1 MASEEDLKAL
11 KASRGYTK
19 TGIKRLQNFL
29 SNENEVAIT
38 PVFNL
43 LARKAKLEATFLEYE
58 RYNKQ
63 IFCLDPSD
71 QENVEEIENRYFHL
85 ITLINEEVKKR
96 ESKSDSVP
104 SQSTTR
110 TNLPTINISTF
121 TGKYADY
128 VNFINLFKSLIHSDR
143 SLDKIQK
150 LHYLRSFV
158 KDEPYELIKNL
169 PLECDSYDEALR
181 LLEDRYFNKFRII
194 TEHVNELLDLGAMA
208 KSTSC
213 SIREFVSKVKQSLS
227 SLKNLGVSIEGWDP
241 ILVCLLTRKL
251 DAYTRRTYQLE
262 RDHRKE
268 PGIVEL
274 MEFLESRALALENS
288 QPQPFKESKP
298 SWKAAMHLATSKSET
313 SCLYCKLKDHKIFMC
328 QRFKLLPVMDR
339 ISFVKE
345 NNLCKVC
352 LNSHK
357 NKCKYFFKC
366 GDCKQRHNTLLHTN
380 SQTEKGGPVTL
391 LSGNNT
397 NNVLLPTA
405 KVKLLGKN
413 GKEVHCRAILDSGSQ
428 ISLVTSKVVDVL
440 GLTPIQ
446 TNTHIVGIANMKNH
460 AKYSIPLE
468 VHSLNS
474 PFSTSINFHV
484 VDKITCNLPQA
495 KLDLT
500 SFKIPPNVELADNDF
515 YMPGAINMLIGAD
528 KFFQLLLPADAQPQT
543 GQTVQANQEHVANQA
558 TSPIF
563 INTLFGTVVAG
574 TLLQNVSEVVTLF
587 CTKCESDISQSLSSF
602 LDIEKVPQYLSEKSS
617 EFDIA
622 ESIFQSTVKLENN
635 KFTVDLPLKLPP
647 TEINENLGDSFD
659 LAFYRFLNLE
669 KRLHK
674 NINLLTEYQNF
685 IDEYVEMG
693 HGHYVDISSYSKNEP
708 PYYMPHHAV
717 VNENSTTT
725 RTRVVFDGSMK
736 TKKGI
741 SLNDIIMNGPVVQ
754 RDLFDI
760 ILLYRFGEYAFT
772 TDIKRMFRNI
782 LLNPEHTSL
791 QNILWRNSP
800 DKPIE
805 CIRLDTVTYGLKSS
819 SYLATRCLYELAN
832 RYEGQWPLASF
843 ILKNCTYVDDV
854 CYADANLNI
863 LLEARDQLGELLRVA
878 SLETHKWS
886 SNSSD
891 VLKAIPSSKQLLGNL
906 DLQKDYSVK
915 TLGLTI
921 DAKQDR
927 FTLQCLKPCHDKPIT
942 KREILSYISKIY
954 DPLGFVSP
962 IVVKAKEF
970 MKRVWCQKLNWND
983 TPSERLTSEWSQFT
997 NSLAAMQPIHIN
1009 RNIPIP
1015 YSATVQLIGFADASS
1030 TTAYGCCVYLRVVQ
1044 PTGEA
1049 ILYLLCSKSRINPS
1063 AKPLTIPRL
1072 ELNACLLLS
1081 NLIAKVY
1088 ETLSIKVKINSTY
1101 LFSDSKIALAWIN
1114 TEPTRLQAYVAN
1126 RVKVV
1131 QQLTTRCWLYVQ
1143 TNNNPADLVSTAHHS

>member
-1 MASEEDLKAL
+1 MGSQRRY
-11 KASRGYTK
+11 S
-19 TGIKRLQNFL
+19 
-29 SNENEVAIT
+29 SNI
-38 PVFNL
+38 
-43 LARKAKLEATFLEYE
+43 
-58 RYNKQ
+58 
-63 IFCLDPSD
+63 
-71 QENVEEIENRYFHL
+71 
-85 ITLINEEVKKR
+85 
-96 ESKSDSVP
+96 
-104 SQSTTR
+104 
-110 TNLPTINISTF
+110 
-121 TGKYADY
+121 
-128 VNFINLFKSLIHSDR
+128 
-143 SLDKIQK
+143 
-150 LHYLRSFV
+150 
-158 KDEPYELIKNL
+158 
-169 PLECDSYDEALR
+169 
-181 LLEDRYFNKFRII
+181 
-194 TEHVNELLDLGAMA
+194 
-208 KSTSC
+208 
-213 SIREFVSKVKQSLS
+213 
-227 SLKNLGVSIEGWDP
+227 
-241 ILVCLLTRKL
+241 
-251 DAYTRRTYQLE
+251 
-262 RDHRKE
+262 
-268 PGIVEL
+268 
-274 MEFLESRALALENS
+274 
-288 QPQPFKESKP
+288 
-298 SWKAAMHLATSKSET
+298 
-313 SCLYCKLKDHKIFMC
+313 HKIT
-328 QRFKLLPVMDR
+328 QSWLL
-339 ISFVKE
+339 
-345 NNLCKVC
+345 
-352 LNSHK
+352 
-357 NKCKYFFKC
+357 
-366 GDCKQRHNTLLHTN
+366 
-380 SQTEKGGPVTL
+380 
-391 LSGNNT
+391 
-397 NNVLLPTA
+397 
-405 KVKLLGKN
+405 
-413 GKEVHCRAILDSGSQ
+413 
-428 ISLVTSKVVDVL
+428 
-440 GLTPIQ
+440 
-446 TNTHIVGIANMKNH
+446 
-460 AKYSIPLE
+460 
-468 VHSLNS
+468 
-474 PFSTSINFHV
+474 
-484 VDKITCNLPQA
+484 
-495 KLDLT
+495 
-500 SFKIPPNVELADNDF
+500 
-515 YMPGAINMLIGAD
+515 
-528 KFFQLLLPADAQPQT
+528 QLLLPADAQPQT
-543 GQTVQANQEHVANQA
+543 GQTAQANQEHAANQA
-558 TSPIF
+558 TSPNF

-622 ESIFQSTVKLENN
+622 ENIFQSTVKLENN

-708 PYYMPHHAV
+708 TYYMPHHAV

-800 DKPIE
+800 DKPIK

-832 RYEGQWPLASF
+832 RYEGRWPLASF

-854 CYADANLNI
+854 CYADANLDI
-863 LLEARDQLGELLRVA
+863 LLEARDQLTELLRVA

-891 VLKAIPSSKQLLGNL
+891 VLKAIPSSKQLFGNL
-906 DLQKDYSVK
+906 DLQKDCSVK

-921 DAKQDR
+921 DAKRDR
-927 FTLQCLKPCHDKPIT
+927 FTLQCPKPCHDKPIT

-1044 PTGEA
+1044 PTGSDGKVRVLEVA
-1049 ILYLLCSKSRINPS
+1049 APNGKTYMRSLSGICQL
-1063 AKPLTIPRL
+1063 PLQ
-1072 ELNACLLLS
+1072 E
-1081 NLIAKVY
+1081 
-1088 ETLSIKVKINSTY
+1088 
-1101 LFSDSKIALAWIN
+1101 
-1114 TEPTRLQAYVAN
+1114 
-1126 RVKVV
+1126 
-1131 QQLTTRCWLYVQ
+1131 
-1143 TNNNPADLVSTAHHS
+1143 

>member
-1 MASEEDLKAL
+1 MASEEELKAL
-11 KASRGYTK
+11 VASRGYAK
-19 TGIKRLQNFL
+19 AGISRLHNFL
-29 SNENEVAIT
+29 SNANEVAIT
-38 PVFNL
+38 PVSNL
-43 LARKAKLEATFLEYE
+43 LARKAKLESTFLEYE
-58 RYNKQ
+58 NYNKQ

-71 QENVEEIENRYFHL
+71 QEDVEKIENKYFHL

-96 ESKSDSVP
+96 ESNSDSVP
-104 SQSTTR
+104 SQPTIR
-110 TNLPTINISTF
+110 TKLPTINISTF

-143 SLDKIQK
+143 SLDKVQK

-158 KDEPYELIKNL
+158 KDEPYDLIKNL

-181 LLEDRYFNKFRII
+181 LLDDRYFNKFRII

-227 SLKNLGVSIEGWDP
+227 SLKNLGVGIEGWDP
-241 ILVCLLTRKL
+241 ILICLLTRKL
-251 DAYTRRTYQLE
+251 DAYTGRAYQLE
-262 RDHRKE
+262 RDPHKD
-268 PGIVEL
+268 PSIIEL
-274 MEFLESRALALENS
+274 IEFLESRALALENS
-288 QPQPFKESKP
+288 QPQPFRESKP
-298 SWKAAMHLATSKSET
+298 SWKAAMHLATGKPEP

-328 QRFKLLPVMDR
+328 QKFKLLPVTER

-352 LNSHK
+352 LNCHK

-380 SQTEKGGPVTL
+380 EQTATSSPVTL

-405 KVKLLGKN
+405 KVKLFGKD

-440 GLTPIQ
+440 GLTPTQ
-446 TNTHIVGIANMKNH
+446 TDTNIVGIANMKNH

-484 VDKITCNLPQA
+484 VDKITCNLPQT
-495 KLDLT
+495 KVDLT
-500 SFKIPPNVELADNDF
+500 SFKIPPNIELADKDF
-515 YMPGAINMLIGAD
+515 HVPGAINMLIGAD
-528 KFFQLLLPADAQPQT
+528 KFFQLLLPTVAQPQT
-543 GQTVQANQEHVANQA
+543 GQAVQANNATQRNTATQSSLAAPSSRTAQANQEHVANQA

-574 TLLQNVSEVVTLF
+574 ALSQNVSEVVTLF
-587 CTKCESDISQSLSSF
+587 CTKCESDISQSLTSF
-602 LDIEKVPQYLSEKSS
+602 LDTEKVPQYLSEKSS

-674 NINLLTEYQNF
+674 NIHLLTEYQKF

-708 PYYMPHHAV
+708 TYYMPHHAV
-717 VNENSTTT
+717 INENSTTT

-791 QNILWRNSP
+791 QNILWRDSP
-800 DKPIE
+800 DKPIN

-843 ILKNCTYVDDV
+843 IIKNCTYVDDV
-854 CYADANLNI
+854 CYANENLDI
-863 LLEARDQLGELLRVA
+863 LLEA
-878 SLETHKWS
+878 
-886 SNSSD
+886 
-891 VLKAIPSSKQLLGNL
+891 
-906 DLQKDYSVK
+906 
-915 TLGLTI
+915 
-921 DAKQDR
+921 
-927 FTLQCLKPCHDKPIT
+927 
-942 KREILSYISKIY
+942 
-954 DPLGFVSP
+954 
-962 IVVKAKEF
+962 
-970 MKRVWCQKLNWND
+970 
-983 TPSERLTSEWSQFT
+983 
-997 NSLAAMQPIHIN
+997 
-1009 RNIPIP
+1009 
-1015 YSATVQLIGFADASS
+1015 
-1030 TTAYGCCVYLRVVQ
+1030 
-1044 PTGEA
+1044 
-1049 ILYLLCSKSRINPS
+1049 
-1063 AKPLTIPRL
+1063 
-1072 ELNACLLLS
+1072 
-1081 NLIAKVY
+1081 KV
-1088 ETLSIKVKINSTY
+1088 
-1101 LFSDSKIALAWIN
+1101 
-1114 TEPTRLQAYVAN
+1114 
-1126 RVKVV
+1126 
-1131 QQLTTRCWLYVQ
+1131 
-1143 TNNNPADLVSTAHHS
+1143 